1 MSNAVAWFLA
11 TLITVPLVAFYL
23 IYIITVKTTKSK
35 KLAFKRAVDLST
47 ILFILAVYFIANEI
61 WNISLFW
68 FLLITIISVAIIF
81 TIIHWKF
88 SNDID
93 SKKLLK
99 GIWRL
104 NFILFFLSYFIL
116 SIYGL
121 LIRISQMT

>member
-1 MSNAVAWFLA
+1 MNSAIAWFFA

-35 KLAFKRAVDLST
+35 IISIKLTVDLST
-47 ILFILAVYFIANEI
+47 ILFILAVYFIAHEI

-68 FLLITIISVAIIF
+68 FLLLTVISVAIIF

-88 SNDID
+88 SNDIYLP
-93 SKKLLK
+93 KLLK

-104 NFILFFLSYFIL
+104 NFILFFLAYIIL

-121 LIRISQMT
+121 LLRISQMI

>member
-1 MSNAVAWFLA
+1 MNSAIAWFLA

-35 KLAFKRAVDLST
+35 IISIKLTVDLST
-47 ILFILAVYFIANEI
+47 ILFILAVYFIAHEI

-68 FLLITIISVAIIF
+68 FLLLTIISVAIIF

-88 SNDID
+88 SNDIHLP
-93 SKKLLK
+93 KLLK

-104 NFILFFLSYFIL
+104 NFILFFLAYIIL

-121 LIRISQMT
+121 LLRISQMI